1 MKTRPVSLVFVTGA
15 LLLSGGC
22 GLIGGPRN
30 TANIELRKENAAL
43 REQVQKLELQAQAD
57 AAAIQ
62 SHEEKVGTLQ
72 TLPRERL
79 ATLFTTH
86 DLKLGR
92 LTGGAD
98 LDPKQPGHEGLKIYA
113 TPTDGSGDPLK
124 AAGAF
129 TVEAFDLSRDGGA
142 KVGTWTFD
150 VEAAARQWTSVL
162 NRYNYVLRCRWQAP
176 PTTGSVH
183 VVVTFVDELT
193 QGTFKKSVDVT
204 LELPPPPADPPPPS
218 TTTAPATTPATTP
231 AAAPAIGG

>member
-1 MKTRPVSLVFVTGA
+1 MTRRTA
-15 LLLSGGC
+15 ATLLLTLCTISAANGGC

-43 REQVQKLELQAQAD
+43 REQVRKLELAAQAD
-57 AAAIQ
+57 AAVIR
-62 SHEEKVGTLQ
+62 SHDEKVGTLQ

-98 LDPKQPGHEGLKIYA
+98 LNPKRPGHEGLKIYA
-113 TPTDGSGDPLK
+113 TPLDGSGDPIK

-129 TVEAFDLSRDGGA
+129 TVEAFDLSRGDGA
-142 KVGTWTFD
+142 KVGNWTFD
-150 VEAAARQWTSVL
+150 VESAARQWTSVL
-162 NRYNYVLRCRWQAP
+162 NRYNYVLQCPWETP
-176 PTTGSVH
+176 PAGTSLH

-193 QGTFKKSVDVT
+193 RGSFKKSADVT
-204 LELPPPPADPPPPS
+204 VEPPPASEPPPAEPA
-218 TTTAPATTPATTP
+218 TAPTPAPAT
-231 AAAPAIGG
+231 GE